1 MEVLA
6 KLRHLRLAPRKGQR
20 VADLVRGQPCEQALV
35 ILRGCGKAAGRPME
49 KLIRSALANAEEQ
62 NARNSAGI
70 DLDNLYVKKIT
81 VDQGPRMWR
90 MRPRAHGRAAWI
102 NKGLSHMSVVL
113 DER

>member
-1 MEVLA
+1 MEVTA
-6 KLRHLRLAPRKGQR
+6 KLRHLRLAPRKGQL
-20 VADLVRGQPCEQALV
+20 VADLVRGKGCEEALV
-35 ILRGCGKAAGRPME
+35 VLQGCGKAAGRPMG

-70 DLDNLYVKKIT
+70 DLDNLYLKRIT
-81 VDQGPRMWR
+81 VDEGPRMWR

-102 NKGLSHMSVVL
+102 NKGLCHMTVVL